1 MSGTVGILNVGAGDT
16 KLMFDKSNPAEC
28 IRAAR
33 IVKDMIRR
41 GYALLVEV
49 GTDAEGRPRYQRALD
64 FDEAHCEY
72 IIADL
77 DPVQAAQA
85 DQQESGSHGQKVESE
100 AAAEA
105 GAQAAEPSGAQG
117 PERRGRGR
125 PRKRIPA
132 DGAKAVAVA
141 RTAGG

>member
-1 MSGTVGILNVGAGDT
+1 MSGTIGVLNVGAGDT
-16 KLMFDKSNPAEC
+16 KLTFDKNNPAEC

-41 GYALLVEV
+41 GYALLIETKVRGKSV
-49 GTDAEGRPRYQRALD
+49 YTRALD
-64 FDEAHCEY
+64 FDENAQEY

-77 DPVQAAQA
+77 DPI
-85 DQQESGSHGQKVESE
+85 

-105 GAQAAEPSGAQG
+105 DAQEQEHANGQVTEQPDTQEQSVATAAPQVAAKEK
-117 PERRGRGR
+117 RGRKTLRVAAQNANGT
-125 PRKRIPA
+125 
-132 DGAKAVAVA
+132 AVA